1 MEGAVKPDTD
11 QEGEGSEDGSKTKDF
26 QAQFLEFSQRRQHQM
41 EAGSGGQATAQT
53 AGDGDKGVIPDGKA
67 GVSHIA
73 ALLQVP
79 VCVRGMVSV
88 CVCVRVSAQKV
99 GEGN

>member
-1 MEGAVKPDTD
+1 MEGAVKPDAD

-41 EAGSGGQATAQT
+41 EAGSGSQAT

-79 VCVRGMVSV
+79 VCVSECACLCPRTRG
-88 CVCVRVSAQKV
+88 RP
-99 GEGN
+99 

>member
-1 MEGAVKPDTD
+1 MRVCVLG
-11 QEGEGSEDGSKTKDF
+11 
-26 QAQFLEFSQRRQHQM
+26 L
-41 EAGSGGQATAQT
+41 
-53 AGDGDKGVIPDGKA
+53 GVVPDGKA

-88 CVCVRVSAQKV
+88 CVCVRVSTQTV